1 MLLKDIAC
9 HPRDIEVAPVD
20 EAAPVVDDDVHPVI
34 AADATA
40 VIVFF
45 VITFMTQVN
54 ARRLVKWLP
63 TITGNVNDFNLKPR
77 KQLVTDGFNWMLRK

>member
-20 EAAPVVDDDVHPVI
+20 EAAPVVDDNVHPVI
-34 AADATA
+34 AAYATA

-45 VITFMTQVN
+45 VITFMAQVN
-54 ARRLVKWLP
+54 ARRSVK
-63 TITGNVNDFNLKPR
+63 
-77 KQLVTDGFNWMLRK
+77 